1 MPKLNLD
8 NEFINKLNSI
18 HRAKL
23 GKSVGSK
30 VKLKEKKPLK
40 FPDPL
45 KNPSR
50 SSVPLST
57 LQESSP
63 EALSPKINKLKFRKL
78 VLKDMSDIDLMWESF
93 DESIKKIVINEIIEK
108 YYFYRNWKLNSKS
121 FFLGVLFT
129 FVIIVLVKLLDFLN
143 N

>member
-8 NEFINKLNSI
+8 NEFIDRLNSLN
-18 HRAKL
+18 REKL
-23 GKSVGSK
+23 GKPAV
-30 VKLKEKKPLK
+30 VKSKKPSK

-45 KNPSR
+45 KKSR
-50 SSVPLST
+50 PKISSPISR
-57 LQESSP
+57 ESSP
-63 EALSPKINKLKFRKL
+63 EPKSEPKSPKINKLKFRKL

-143 N
+143 K